1 MNPAPAVEL
10 VIVQHAQARREP
22 GDPGL
27 TDAGRQVADTTAR
40 FLARSPWDA
49 LYSSPLRRAFETA
62 AVIGDACRLE
72 TTVDERLRER
82 INWGSAPQPQDW
94 EAFLAEWNRSSEHR
108 DWVPTAGESSEA
120 TGARM
125 LEAISDCVA
134 NAVGPRVLVVSH
146 AGATVDLLRTLLGD
160 EVVEAEAPGVIA
172 DGIPSCALTRLA
184 FDRSWRAESIA
195 QTAHLG

>member
-1 MNPAPAVEL
+1 VNPDTAIEL
-10 VIVQHAQARREP
+10 VIVQHALARPEP

-27 TDAGRQVADTTAR
+27 TDTGRQAATTTAR
-40 FLARSPWDA
+40 FLARTPWDA
-49 LYSSPLRRAFETA
+49 LYSSPLRRALETA
-62 AVIGDACRLE
+62 AVIGDACHLE
-72 TTVDERLRER
+72 TTVDDRLRER
-82 INWGSAPQPQDW
+82 INWGSAPQPQGWDT
-94 EAFLAEWNRSSEHR
+94 FLAEWNRSSEQR

-134 NAVGPRVLVVSH
+134 NAVGPHVLVVSH

-160 EVVEAEAPGVIA
+160 DAVEAVAPGVIA
-172 DGIPSCALTRLA
+172 DGIPNCALTRLA

-195 QTAHLG
+195 RTTHLG